1 MSNLIFHFW
10 AQFSRLRF
18 VKRWS
23 IKYNHTEEDCLQH
36 SAEVAS
42 VAHALAVIRNHLTN
56 SNELDANKA
65 GMIGLYHDMS
75 ESITGDVIT
84 PAKKADPIIEN
95 AFKEIESRAERV
107 LIDLLPGETQGE
119 FKKLVISEQIPENY
133 RIIVKEADVIAA
145 YTKCKREVALG
156 NPEFKDALID
166 IENRLKEFAERPE
179 VMYFLKHALP
189 SYTETIDSQLTNGIS
204 AK

>member
-1 MSNLIFHFW
+1 MSRSIFHFW

-18 VKRWS
+18 VQRWA
-23 IKYNHTEEDCLQH
+23 IKYNHTNEDCLQH

-42 VAHALAVIRNHLTN
+42 IAHALAVIRNQLTN
-56 SNELDANKA
+56 SNDLDANKA

-84 PAKKADPIIEN
+84 PAKKADPIIEK

-107 LIDLLPGETQGE
+107 LIDLLPGETQE
-119 FKKLVISEQIPENY
+119 QFKELVISDQIAEEY

-166 IENRLKEFAERPE
+166 IENRLEAFGERPE
-179 VMYFLKHALP
+179 VVYFLKYALP
-189 SYTETIDSQLTNGIS
+189 SYTDTIDSQLTNGIS
-204 AK
+204 AR